1 MDTSQKIEYFFFN
14 FWLEPFIFYIL
25 LSIMSSR
32 EPSLDQSVPLA
43 KRIRRNWVM
52 YLFLAPAVCA
62 VIIFAYVPMIG
73 VVMAFQDYDIITGY
87 FSSPWAGLKHFRN
100 FLAKPAFWQSLK
112 NTLGINGLSILI
124 GFPLPI
130 VFAIMIF
137 TMKNSPYKR
146 ITQTISYLPHF
157 VSWVVVSGL
166 VYKMLDNDTGIIN
179 FLLTKFGLERVAFM
193 RVPGY
198 FWGAIIIT
206 AVWKEL
212 GWNSIIFLAALSA
225 IDAEQYEAAIV
236 DGANGFYRLIYI
248 TIPGIL
254 PTVGLMLI
262 MTVGTL
268 VNANGNVSFDAV
280 FNLRNPLLASAA
292 NTIDYY
298 VYAEGIANNNLS
310 YSAAVGLTQS
320 LVSLFL
326 VLMAN
331 KISRKAQG
339 YGAF

>member
-1 MDTSQKIEYFFFN
+1 M
-14 FWLEPFIFYIL
+14 
-25 LSIMSSR
+25 
-32 EPSLDQSVPLA
+32 V
-43 KRIRRNWVM
+43 
-52 YLFLAPAVCA
+52 
-62 VIIFAYVPMIG
+62 G
-73 VVMAFQDYDIITGY
+73 VVMAFQDYDIIAGY
-87 FSSPWAGLKHFRN
+87 LNSPWVGLKHFYA
-100 FLAKPAFWQSLK
+100 FLMKPAFWRSFR
-112 NTLGINGLSILI
+112 NTLAINGLSIAI

-137 TMKNSPYKR
+137 TMKSGPYKR

-166 VYKMLDNDTGIIN
+166 VYKMLDNDTGIVN
-179 FLLTKFGLERVAFM
+179 FFLTRLGFERIAFM
-193 RVPGY
+193 RGPGY
-198 FWGAIIIT
+198 FWGTIIIT

-236 DGANGFYRLIYI
+236 DGANGFQRLIHI

-280 FNLRNPLLASAA
+280 FNLRNPLLTSTSD
-292 NTIDYY
+292 TIDYY

-310 YSAAVGLTQS
+310 YSAAVGVAQS
-320 LVSLFL
+320 VVSLLL
-326 VLMAN
+326 VLTAN

>member
-1 MDTSQKIEYFFFN
+1 MPIFN
-14 FWLEPFIFYIL
+14 NKEIG
-25 LSIMSSR
+25 
-32 EPSLDQSVPLA
+32 LDQSVPLL
-43 KRIRRNWVM
+43 KRMRRNWVM
-52 YLFLAPAVCA
+52 YLFLAPAICA
-62 VIIFAYVPMIG
+62 VIVFAYIPMVG

-87 FSSPWAGLKHFRN
+87 MSSPWAGLKHFHN
-100 FLAKPAFWQSLK
+100 FLMKPAFWRSLR
-112 NTLGINGLSILI
+112 NTLTINGLSILI

-137 TMKNSPYKR
+137 TMKSGPYKR

-179 FLLTKFGLERVAFM
+179 FILTRLGFDRIAFM
-193 RVPGY
+193 RLPGY
-198 FWGAIIIT
+198 FWGVIITT

-236 DGANGFYRLIYI
+236 DGANGFQRLIYI

-268 VNANGNVSFDAV
+268 VNASGNVSFDAV
-280 FNLRNPLLASAA
+280 FNLRNPLLTSVSD
-292 NTIDYY
+292 TIDYY

-310 YSAAVGLTQS
+310 YSAAVGLAQS
-320 LVSLFL
+320 MVSLFL